1 MLFGMIASVMTK
13 SEGVRHEICAKK
25 IGIRIKMQSCKTGA
39 SLVSAAAGSYVTTHQ
54 SCCTSA
60 GGAHLLLV
68 MGGGHS
74 ASEEAHFRHF
84 LIVSETVFVVF
95 SVILIHILILFWP
108 IWFCISKYGKFTAM
122 VIFQ

>member
-1 MLFGMIASVMTK
+1 MTA
-13 SEGVRHEICAKK
+13 I
-25 IGIRIKMQSCKTGA
+25 T
-39 SLVSAAAGSYVTTHQ
+39 
-54 SCCTSA
+54 
-60 GGAHLLLV
+60 GGANLTPP
-68 MGGGHS
+68 HS

-108 IWFCISKYGKFTAM
+108 IWFCKSKYGKFTAM